1 MAQVATN
8 DFKAGLKIEIDNQPF
23 TIVFNQFVKPG
34 KGQAFNRVKLKN
46 LLNGKVI
53 EKTFKSG
60 DKVDVAEVEETTM
73 RMLYVDGSD
82 VVFMHDES
90 FDQITLNIDNL
101 GSTREWLKDDT
112 IYEIIFYNGEAISV
126 EPPTFM
132 ELQVTETDPGVKGDT
147 AQGRVMKPSILETG
161 AKVQIPIFIDQD
173 EIIKVDTR
181 SGEYVSRASEN

>member
-101 GSTREWLKDDT
+101 GSTKEWLKDDT